1 MSYATS
7 TLAADIRSAG
17 HKERIKIL
25 RTANRS
31 NYLLLHH
38 IDRLSV
44 KLQSHQIWYR
54 HLENKHHGIEDSI
67 NHLQRL
73 HENGCFTEGWSLPQE
88 EHTGEHR
95 LTWSLT
101 WSPPQE
107 EHTEEHGLKVLTE
120 CLGLACDSLDAEIK
134 LFLLNT
140 GATYRI

>member
-54 HLENKHHGIEDSI
+54 HLESKHHGIEDSI
-67 NHLQRL
+67 NHLQKL
-73 HENGCFTEGWSLPQE
+73 HENGCFTEGWSL
-88 EHTGEHR
+88 
-95 LTWSLT
+95 
-101 WSPPQE
+101 PQE

>member
-7 TLAADIRSAG
+7 TLAADLRSAG

-54 HLENKHHGIEDSI
+54 HLESKHHGIEDSI
-67 NHLQRL
+67 NHLQKL
-73 HENGCFTEGWSLPQE
+73 HENGCFTEGWS
-88 EHTGEHR
+88 
-95 LTWSLT
+95 
-101 WSPPQE
+101 PPQE
-107 EHTEEHGLKVLTE
+107 EHAEEHGLKVLTE